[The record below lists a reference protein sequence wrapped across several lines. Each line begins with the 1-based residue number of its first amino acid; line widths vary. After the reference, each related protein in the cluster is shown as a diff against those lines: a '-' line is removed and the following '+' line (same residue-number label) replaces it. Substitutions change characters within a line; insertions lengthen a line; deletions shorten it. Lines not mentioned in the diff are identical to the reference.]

1 MPPAKVPRKS
11 SESEGPNEIPHLIQ
25 GEIAR
30 MDQKFK
36 INLDPTAQ
44 SGSKTIKLICCLD
57 DKHLPCVPPISV
69 TIPEDYPSSAPFCN
83 IIEYD
88 YGSTPFLMTVQKA
101 LKARISKLPKLF
113 SLSHL
118 LDTWAMSVR
127 QACSKEY
134 IEVNHTA
141 ILLGI

>member
-1 MPPAKVPRKS
+1 MPPAKMPRKS
-11 SESEGPNEIPHLIQ
+11 SESESSNEIPHLVQ

-44 SGSKTIKLICCLD
+44 TGKTIKLICCLD

-69 TIPEDYPSSAPFCN
+69 TLPEDYPSSSPLCN
-83 IIEYD
+83 IIEFD

-101 LKARISKLPKLF
+101 LKARVSKLPRLY

-127 QACSKEY
+127 QACSKDY
-134 IEVNHTA
+134 NEVSQTA
-141 ILLGI
+141 VLMGL